1 MSLKV
6 LEKEAVAPL
15 VEALMED
22 YRVVGPQAK
31 AKGPKFGFDPITDP
45 AKLRLDYDTTILPP
59 KKVFQPQRERLA
71 TFTIGENPEVET
83 VIEVEPTVLLGM
95 HTCDLHALNL
105 LDKAFAEDYP
115 DAHYLSRREQ
125 TLIVSLECL
134 EPCDDESFCRSM
146 GTLTVEEG
154 FDLHLTDLGD
164 AYAVEVGTATGEEL
178 LANYGDA
185 RDATEAEV
193 SQKNDLRAS
202 KMKHFADR
210 LNFDSGE
217 LPSLLGD
224 AFDHP
229 HWEELEERCFACG
242 SCTNVCPTC
251 YCFNVVDE
259 VNLALTEGER
269 IRHWDSCQLA
279 EFARVAGGEN
289 FRESRGA
296 RQRHRFM
303 RKGKYLYE
311 KFGAL
316 GCVGCGRCIRTCPA
330 SISILKGFNT
340 IHASLR

>member
-1 MSLKV
+1 MSDRILC
-6 LEKEAVAPL
+6 KEAVGPMI
-15 VEALMED
+15 EALMAD

-31 AKGPKFGFDPITDP
+31 GSKFVFAPVTDP
-45 AKLRLDYDTTILPP
+45 ASVRLDYDTTILPP
-59 KKVFQPQRERLA
+59 KKVLQPQCERLA
-71 TFTIGENPEVET
+71 TFTLGENPQLEP

-105 LDKAFAEDYP
+105 LDRAFSEDYP

-125 TLIVSLECL
+125 TLIISLECL

-146 GTLTVEEG
+146 GTLSADEG
-154 FDLHLTDLGD
+154 FDLHLADLGD
-164 AYAVEVGTATGEEL
+164 AYAVEIGTSAGEEL
-178 LANYGDA
+178 LASY
-185 RDATEAEV
+185 AEV
-193 SQKNDLRAS
+193 HEATAAEADQKAELVSS
-202 KMKHFADR
+202 KFKHFADR
-210 LNFDSGE
+210 LNFESDE
-217 LPSLLGD
+217 LPSLMGD
-224 AFDHP
+224 AYDHAY
-229 HWEELEERCFACG
+229 WEELDDRCFACG

-296 RQRHRFM
+296 RQRHRFL

-311 KFGAL
+311 RFDAL

-340 IHASLR
+340 LHASLR